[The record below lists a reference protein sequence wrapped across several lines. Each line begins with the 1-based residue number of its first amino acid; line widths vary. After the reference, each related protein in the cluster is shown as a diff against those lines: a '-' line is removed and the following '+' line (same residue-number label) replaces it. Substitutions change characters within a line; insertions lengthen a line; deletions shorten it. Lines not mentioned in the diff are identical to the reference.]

1 MYDLVVSR
9 LSSFG
14 YDLQPGDQQKIEYSI
29 ALVSEYIKNFCN
41 IYGDLPERLKY
52 YTVDKICGDFL
63 KSKLL
68 TGNLQFSDINFSS
81 PVVKSIT
88 EGDSSVAFAVDKS
101 QTPAQMLTSF
111 IDNLLAFDKNIL
123 YRFRRLEW

>member
-29 ALVSEYIKNFCN
+29 SLVSEYIKNFCN

-52 YTVDKICGDFL
+52 YTIDKICGDFL

-88 EGDSSVAFAVDKS
+88 EGDSSVSFAVDKS

>member
-9 LSSFG
+9 LTSFG
-14 YDLQPGDQQKIEYSI
+14 YDLQLKKKKKIEYSI

-41 IYGDLPERLKY
+41 IYGDLPERLQY
-52 YTVDKICGDFL
+52 YIVDKICGDFL

-88 EGDSSVAFAVDKS
+88 EGDSSVSFAVDKS

>member
-14 YDLQPGDQQKIEYSI
+14 YDLQPGD
-29 ALVSEYIKNFCN
+29 LVSEYIKNFCN

-52 YTVDKICGDFL
+52 YTIDKICGDFL

-88 EGDSSVAFAVDKS
+88 EGDSSVSFAVDKS

>member
-88 EGDSSVAFAVDKS
+88 EGDSSVSFAVDKS

-111 IDNLLAFDKNIL
+111 IDNLQ
-123 YRFRRLEW
+123 

>member
-29 ALVSEYIKNFCN
+29 SLVSEYIKNFCN

-68 TGNLQFSDINFSS
+68 TGNLQFADINFSS

-88 EGDSSVAFAVDKS
+88 EGDSSVSFAVDKS

>member
-29 ALVSEYIKNFCN
+29 SLVSEYIKNFCN
-41 IYGDLPERLKY
+41 IYGDLPERLQY
-52 YTVDKICGDFL
+52 YIVDKICGDFL

-88 EGDSSVAFAVDKS
+88 EGDSSVSFAVDKS

>member
-9 LSSFG
+9 LASFG
-14 YDLQPGDQQKIEYSI
+14 YDLQLGDQQKIEYSI

-41 IYGDLPERLKY
+41 IYSDLPERLKY

-68 TGNLQFSDINFSS
+68 TGNLQFADINFS
-81 PVVKSIT
+81 
-88 EGDSSVAFAVDKS
+88 FAVDKS

>member
-29 ALVSEYIKNFCN
+29 SLVSEYIKNFCN

-52 YTVDKICGDFL
+52 YTIDKICGDFL

-68 TGNLQFSDINFSS
+68 TGNLQFADINFSS

-88 EGDSSVAFAVDKS
+88 EGDSSVSFAVDKS

>member
-29 ALVSEYIKNFCN
+29 SLVSEYIKNFCN

-68 TGNLQFSDINFSS
+68 TGNLQFADINFSS

-88 EGDSSVAFAVDKS
+88 EGDSSVSFAVDKS

-123 YRFRRLEW
+123 YRFRRFEW

>member
-29 ALVSEYIKNFCN
+29 SLVSEYIKNFCN

-88 EGDSSVAFAVDKS
+88 EGDSSVSFAVDKS

>member
-29 ALVSEYIKNFCN
+29 SLVSEYIKNFCN

-52 YTVDKICGDFL
+52 YTIDKICGDFL

-81 PVVKSIT
+81 PVVKGIT
-88 EGDSSVAFAVDKS
+88 EGDSSVSFAVDKS